1 MTIFFDACDM
11 EMSRGTDERATG
23 ACPEEPPG
31 IPGLGVQRRENAPRR
46 LVRRPKENSQ
56 FAHDSITHE
65 LRYSLHTVDVA
76 KIDVYN
82 NFCKRGNI
90 ASPVRKRIFLRV
102 LFCKVV
108 SWCDKIIGKSYDE
121 IRV

>member
-1 MTIFFDACDM
+1 MP
-11 EMSRGTDERATG
+11 RGTDKRATG
-23 ACPEEPPG
+23 ACPKEPPG
-31 IPGLGVQRRENAPRR
+31 IPGLGVQCRENAPRR
-46 LVRRPKENSQ
+46 PVRRPKENSQ
-56 FAHDSITHE
+56 FAYDSIAHE

>member
-1 MTIFFDACDM
+1 M
-11 EMSRGTDERATG
+11 G
-23 ACPEEPPG
+23 
-31 IPGLGVQRRENAPRR
+31 N
-46 LVRRPKENSQ
+46 
-56 FAHDSITHE
+56 
-65 LRYSLHTVDVA
+65 DVA